1 MTISTATSPPASP
14 SIPTRPMSAMVRPPR
29 STSRMSTG
37 SRPGGSRASDEDSK
51 TAVKVAVRVRPPLR
65 PTDPGYELIPQRF
78 QRSMVHVTSPT
89 SLAVDVPQGRKLF
102 VFDRVFPETTDQ
114 SGIWEYLSDSVN
126 SFLQGYNVSILAYGQ
141 SGAGKSYTMGTSGP
155 GEQND
160 TSAMGVVPRAAQ
172 LLFEKLDGPKHS
184 RAQSSGLRTPARYSV
199 GSPQAFNKPSF
210 EKSWQMKATYVEIYN
225 EHLRDLLLPDSTP
238 LNDRSTVTIREDTKG
253 RIILTGL
260 HQVDI
265 NCFEDLIGAL
275 NFGSTIRQTD
285 ATAINAK
292 SSRSHAV
299 FSLNLVQRKSPASMM
314 TAKEKRMSVPVE
326 ALSSSDAVVTVDS
339 KLHFVDLAGS
349 ERLKNTGASGER
361 AKEGISINAGLASL
375 GKVISQLSSRQSGA
389 HVSYRDSK
397 LTRLLQDSL
406 GGTAITYMVACVTPA
421 EFHLS
426 ETLNTVQY
434 AQRARAIQSKPR
446 IQQVTDESDKQAVI
460 ERLKAE
466 ISFLR
471 QQLRNAEAEERKT
484 VVQPERGERS
494 NDREVELQNHLLDMQ
509 ESYTSLSQRHAKLIS
524 ELSKASDLNTEDPDE
539 LAAAIENSSVERLKR
554 SHSFAESV
562 EQVVLEYEKTI
573 QSLES
578 SLSNTRASLAATE
591 SSLLERESK
600 CAYMDTLNTQLQ
612 SRVQKLM
619 DRESNTETYLHDLE
633 SKLDGQSTGEEKNSY
648 LISELRKE
656 LARVRE
662 NEASCEDYISTLE
675 ERLADSDQ
683 DMELMQR
690 EIHRLEH
697 VIDRQRSLG
706 KLDNLLYELDHIQ
719 QNGGAKEQKEEP
731 GVAQPVPP
739 TKESWSAR
747 NRGNTLDILTEA
759 VETAIPEDDDED
771 LVDRL
776 PDVEETKDEERPRT
790 AQSETAALEETPS
803 KDNEATDDFNHSP
816 AQSKFV
822 AEKLENVTQELLDLR
837 MQHDSTQNEYD
848 LLSAK
853 YEEAL
858 RTMAEMQD
866 QLDIAR
872 HPATETLTSSSRP
885 ESFLENGKHEET
897 KNGAQRSSSRS
908 LSSELSSV
916 EQSAI
921 SQDTSDTTVVS
932 AHEGSVSNGVSPQS
946 EEELK
951 NLRQLLRE
959 HEEGMNLIAQKYA
972 QLEAE
977 HEDTVM
983 LVEQLKSDIQKSK
996 SSSSPTSPVGPGAP
1010 VIRRMTSQNLAS
1022 TVNRAHQSLAA
1033 LRNIAVEE
1041 FEHRPDAMQN
1051 FEQNL
1056 SAAMH
1061 ELHHRMERI
1070 QALEAEN
1077 ASVKKEM
1084 EMKATIISGLTR
1096 ERSSLSGA
1104 KPMDMAM
1111 VSQMRDELFQKDNQ
1125 MKEMQEAHD
1134 AREREL
1140 RAEIVSLQQALEDR
1154 PVSAAA
1160 PADTENDSEE
1170 HKARLGELETE
1181 LSEWKDKHQTA
1192 ITSLE
1197 ASEKQHQSISAEL
1210 TAALASIDA
1219 IHAEH
1224 AKYVTSLTKEN
1235 AASLKEAEVARE
1247 SQNAKIANLES
1258 EIENHK
1264 STISTHLAT
1273 ITGLEASHAAAQ
1285 EQLAHHISTKE
1296 ANDANS
1302 AVYQSR
1308 IAELEE
1314 EMSGHKALIDSHK
1327 SELANLQDTHSR
1339 ELADLQA
1346 KGAAAEAAK
1355 AEHESAI
1362 AELNAKHEEA
1372 VAALKA
1378 EMAGSKDD
1386 ITSLM
1391 NTISAVL
1398 NTQVTPVTVSDH
1410 LEDLVSEKQ
1419 VLEGKYGDLID
1430 ANEDLTKQLEAKA
1443 SNEEQNKQS
1452 PETEARL
1459 TELATLVAT
1468 LEEKLREKEQVIKKK
1483 DTTIAEIDAEKQKSV
1498 RLVEELEEQI
1508 TSTFDQHHNRLS
1520 LMQNERTQALVEANA
1535 KVANLEREIET
1546 YRVRIEQLELQ
1557 LKNSGNETSA
1567 DRTSSMSSMTANLRK
1582 STSTASLPSPPPAIP
1597 LPPLPSIASTASG
1610 THGSISPPGSRHT
1623 SRELV
1628 SPQLIEDQESRIKT
1642 IEKHLYAEKQLTATL
1657 EEALGDLEAQ
1667 SNKIK
1672 TDMEGW
1678 KKKAWQYEDE
1688 LQQLRKERSST
1699 RLSLQAVEQ
1708 ERSARRE
1715 AEAARAQLEER
1726 MNAINK
1732 KKKKSTLNC
1741 F

>member
-1 MTISTATSPPASP
+1 M
-14 SIPTRPMSAMVRPPR
+14 
-29 STSRMSTG
+29 
-37 SRPGGSRASDEDSK
+37 
-51 TAVKVAVRVRPPLR
+51 
-65 PTDPGYELIPQRF
+65 
-78 QRSMVHVTSPT
+78 
-89 SLAVDVPQGRKLF
+89 
-102 VFDRVFPETTDQ
+102 
-114 SGIWEYLSDSVN
+114 
-126 SFLQGYNVSILAYGQ
+126 
-141 SGAGKSYTMGTSGP
+141 
-155 GEQND
+155 
-160 TSAMGVVPRAAQ
+160 
-172 LLFEKLDGPKHS
+172 
-184 RAQSSGLRTPARYSV
+184 
-199 GSPQAFNKPSF
+199 
-210 EKSWQMKATYVEIYN
+210 
-225 EHLRDLLLPDSTP
+225 RDLLLPDSTP
-238 LNDRSTVTIREDTKG
+238 AGDRSTVTIREDTKG

-265 NCFEDLIGAL
+265 NCFDDLIGAL
-275 NFGSTIRQTD
+275 AFGSTIRQTD

-460 ERLKAE
+460 DRLKAE

-471 QQLRNAEAEERKT
+471 QQIRNAEGEERKT

-524 ELSKASDLNTEDPDE
+524 ELSKASDLNTEDPEE

-578 SLSNTRASLAATE
+578 SLSNTRASLATTE

-619 DRESNTETYLHDLE
+619 DRETSTETYLHDLE
-633 SKLDGQSTGEEKNSY
+633 SKLDGQSTGEEKNSS
-648 LISELRKE
+648 LITELRKE
-656 LARVRE
+656 IARARE

-697 VIDRQRSLG
+697 VVDRQRSLG

-719 QNGGAKEQKEEP
+719 QNGGAKGQKDESDL
-731 GVAQPVPP
+731 AQPTPP
-739 TKESWSAR
+739 ANQSWSAR

-776 PDVEETKDEERPRT
+776 SDVQESKDEERPRT
-790 AQSETAALEETPS
+790 AQSETAAVEETPTED
-803 KDNEATDDFNHSP
+803 KETIDDFDHSP

-837 MQHDSTQNEYD
+837 MQHDTTQSEYD

-858 RTMAEMQD
+858 RAMAEMQD
-866 QLDIAR
+866 QIDIAR
-872 HPATETLTSSSRP
+872 HPAGEISINGSRP
-885 ESFLENGKHEET
+885 DSFLENGKSEET

-932 AHEGSVSNGVSPQS
+932 AHEGSVSSGVSPQS

-977 HEDTVM
+977 HEDTVL

-996 SSSSPTSPVGPGAP
+996 SSSSPTSPIGPAP

-1041 FEHRPDAMQN
+1041 FEQRPDALHN

-1056 SAAMH
+1056 NAAMH

-1084 EMKATIISGLTR
+1084 EMKSTIISGLTR

-1111 VSQMRDELFQKDNQ
+1111 VSQMRDQIFQKDNE

-1134 AREREL
+1134 AREQQL

-1154 PVSAAA
+1154 PVSAA
-1160 PADTENDSEE
+1160 PAVAEDASED
-1170 HKARLGELETE
+1170 HQARLGQLETE
-1181 LSEWKDKHQTA
+1181 LSEWKDKHQNA
-1192 ITSLE
+1192 IASLE
-1197 ASEKQHQSISAEL
+1197 SSEKQHQSISAEL
-1210 TAALASIDA
+1210 TATLASIDA

-1224 AKYVTSLTKEN
+1224 AKYVDSLTKEN
-1235 AASLKEAEVARE
+1235 AASLKEAEEARD
-1247 SQNAKIANLES
+1247 SQNAKVASLES
-1258 EIENHK
+1258 EIENHQ

-1285 EQLAHHISTKE
+1285 EQLAHHVSTKE

-1346 KGAAAEAAK
+1346 KGAAAEAAN
-1355 AEHESAI
+1355 AEHESVI
-1362 AELNAKHEEA
+1362 AELNAKHEES

-1378 EMAGSKDD
+1378 EMSGSKDD

-1419 VLEGKYGDLID
+1419 VLEGKYSDLID
-1430 ANEDLTKQLEAKA
+1430 ANEELTKQLEASA
-1443 SNEEQNKQS
+1443 SNNEQTKES

-1468 LEEKLREKEQVIKKK
+1468 LEEKLREKEQAIKKK
-1483 DTTIAEIDAEKQKSV
+1483 DATISEIDAEKQKSV

-1520 LMQNERTQALVEANA
+1520 LMQNERTQALIDANA
-1535 KVANLEREIET
+1535 KVASLEREIET
-1546 YRVRIEQLELQ
+1546 YRVRIEQLEVSHLDQYTFTRANESQLQ

-1597 LPPLPSIASTASG
+1597 LPPLPSIASTA
-1610 THGSISPPGSRHT
+1610 SPPGSRHT

-1672 TDMEGW
+1672 NDMEGW

-1688 LQQLRKERSST
+1688 LTTLRKERSTT

-1708 ERSARRE
+1708 AQSARRE

>member
-1 MTISTATSPPASP
+1 
-14 SIPTRPMSAMVRPPR
+14 
-29 STSRMSTG
+29 
-37 SRPGGSRASDEDSK
+37 
-51 TAVKVAVRVRPPLR
+51 
-65 PTDPGYELIPQRF
+65 LI
-78 QRSMVHVTSPT
+78 
-89 SLAVDVPQGRKLF
+89 
-102 VFDRVFPETTDQ
+102 TT
-114 SGIWEYLSDSVN
+114 
-126 SFLQGYNVSILAYGQ
+126 
-141 SGAGKSYTMGTSGP
+141 T
-155 GEQND
+155 
-160 TSAMGVVPRAAQ
+160 GVVPRAAQ
-172 LLFEKLDGPKHS
+172 LLFDKLDGPKHG
-184 RAQSSGLRTPARYSV
+184 RAQSSGLRTPSRYSV
-199 GSPQAFNKPSF
+199 GSPQAFNKPSL
-210 EKSWQMKATYVEIYN
+210 EKNWQMKATYVEIYN

-238 LNDRSTVTIREDTKG
+238 INDRSTVTIREDTKG
-253 RIILTGL
+253 RILLTGL
-260 HQVDI
+260 RQVDI

-314 TAKEKRMSVPVE
+314 TAKEKRMSVPIE

-446 IQQVTDESDKQAVI
+446 IQQITDESDKQAVI

-578 SLSNTRASLAATE
+578 SLSNTRASLANTE

-612 SRVQKLM
+612 ARVQKMM
-619 DRESNTETYLHDLE
+619 DRETNTETYLHDLE
-633 SKLDGQSTGEEKNSY
+633 SKLDGQSTGEEKNSSV
-648 LISELRKE
+648 IIELRKE
-656 LARVRE
+656 IARVRE
-662 NEASCEDYISTLE
+662 NEASCEEYISTLE

-683 DMELMQR
+683 DLELMQR

-697 VIDRQRSLG
+697 VVDRQRSLG

-719 QNGGAKEQKEEP
+719 QNGGAKGQKAEP
-731 GVAQPVPP
+731 DVAQPVPQ
-739 TKESWSAR
+739 TRESWSAR
-747 NRGNTLDILTEA
+747 NRRNTLDILTEA

-776 PDVEETKDEERPRT
+776 PDVEETQDEERPRT
-790 AQSETAALEETPS
+790 AESELAALEKTQS
-803 KDNEATDDFNHSP
+803 RDNETADDFDHSP

-848 LLSAK
+848 ILTAK

-858 RTMAEMQD
+858 RAMSEMQD
-866 QLDIAR
+866 QIDIAH
-872 HPATETLTSSSRP
+872 HPAAASLAGETSTNGSRP
-885 ESFLENGKHEET
+885 ESFLDNGKSEEM

-932 AHEGSVSNGVSPQS
+932 AHEGSVSNGVSHQS

-951 NLRQLLRE
+951 NLRQLLHE

-996 SSSSPTSPVGPGAP
+996 SASSPTSPVGPSAP

-1041 FEHRPDAMQN
+1041 FEQRPDALQN

-1056 SAAMH
+1056 GAAMH

-1077 ASVKKEM
+1077 VSVKKEM

-1111 VSQMRDELFQKDNQ
+1111 VSQMRDQIFQKDNQ
-1125 MKEMQEAHD
+1125 MKEMQQAHD
-1134 AREREL
+1134 AREQEL
-1140 RAEIVSLQQALEDR
+1140 RAEIVSLQRALDER
-1154 PVSAAA
+1154 PVSAA
-1160 PADTENDSEE
+1160 PTDTENASAD
-1170 HKARLGELETE
+1170 HTARLDQLETE
-1181 LSEWKDKHQTA
+1181 LSEWMGKHQTA
-1192 ITSLE
+1192 IASLE
-1197 ASEKQHQSISAEL
+1197 TSEKQHQSISAEL

-1219 IHAEH
+1219 IHADH
-1224 AKYVTSLTKEN
+1224 AKYVDSLTKEN
-1235 AASLKEAEVARE
+1235 AASLKEAEDARE
-1247 SQNAKIANLES
+1247 SQNAKVASLES
-1258 EIENHK
+1258 EIEDHR

-1314 EMSGHKALIDSHK
+1314 EISGHKALIDSHK

-1339 ELADLQA
+1339 ALSDLEA
-1346 KGAAAEAAK
+1346 KGAAADAAK
-1355 AEHESAI
+1355 AEHESVI
-1362 AELNAKHEEA
+1362 AGLNAQHEEA
-1372 VAALKA
+1372 LTALRA
-1378 EMAGSKDD
+1378 EMSGSKDD

-1391 NTISAVL
+1391 KTISAVL

-1430 ANEDLTKQLEAKA
+1430 ANEDLTKQLEAKE
-1443 SNEEQNKQS
+1443 SSVEQTKES
-1452 PETEARL
+1452 PETEARF

-1468 LEEKLREKEQVIKKK
+1468 LEEKLREKEQLIKKK
-1483 DTTIAEIDAEKQKSV
+1483 DTTISEIDAEKQKSV

-1520 LMQNERTQALVEANA
+1520 LMQTERTQSLIDANA
-1535 KVANLEREIET
+1535 KVATLEREIET
-1546 YRVRIEQLELQ
+1546 YRVRIEQLE
-1557 LKNSGNETSA
+1557 
-1567 DRTSSMSSMTANLRK
+1567 
-1582 STSTASLPSPPPAIP
+1582 
-1597 LPPLPSIASTASG
+1597 
-1610 THGSISPPGSRHT
+1610 
-1623 SRELV
+1623 V
-1628 SPQLIEDQESRIKT
+1628 SDCKL
-1642 IEKHLYAEKQLTATL
+1642 
-1657 EEALGDLEAQ
+1657 AQ
-1667 SNKIK
+1667 YIFC
-1672 TDMEGW
+1672 T
-1678 KKKAWQYEDE
+1678 Y
-1688 LQQLRKERSST
+1688 
-1699 RLSLQAVEQ
+1699 
-1708 ERSARRE
+1708 
-1715 AEAARAQLEER
+1715 
-1726 MNAINK
+1726 
-1732 KKKKSTLNC
+1732 
-1741 F
+1741 